1 MVNLASEFSEN
12 SFEKGFLYKKILF
25 NKSRSYN
32 MNHKKNQN
40 LNMNQ
45 NEKEKDKVYELR
57 IFILF
62 LTCGLL
68 IFIVPIFIQDIIRII
83 YFIALPLIFLIV
95 SITIY
100 RSKRQSKFFPVF
112 FAFFIASLVFFLQ
125 MPWISGTTIENIV
138 FNILISTLIIVVPII
153 LLTKISNN
161 DISSLFLQKGNTRL
175 GLIIGLG
182 SFSIFLLIALPTAVY
197 LFGGQNIPF
206 DRLIYLLPW
215 ILIFVFLNGIREEIL
230 FRGLFLKKYDTFL
243 GVDTSNVLQ
252 AIIFSLAHLSAQF
265 TPFVFIYLILTF
277 FLGLAFG
284 AVIQKTDSLLG
295 AIIFHAGAD
304 IPVIIAVFSF
314 L

>member
-1 MVNLASEFSEN
+1 
-12 SFEKGFLYKKILF
+12 
-25 NKSRSYN
+25 
-32 MNHKKNQN
+32 MNHEKNQN

-45 NEKEKDKVYELR
+45 SEKEKDKLYELR

-68 IFIVPIFIQDIIRII
+68 IFVVPIFLQYIVRII
-83 YFIALPLIFLIV
+83 YFIVIPLFFLII
-95 SITIY
+95 SIIIY
-100 RSKRQSKFFPVF
+100 RNTQLNKFFPVF

-125 MPWISGTTIENIV
+125 MPWASGTTIENIV
-138 FNILISTLIIVVPII
+138 FNMLISTLIIVVPII
-153 LLTKISNN
+153 LLTKISKN
-161 DISSLFLQKGNTRL
+161 DISSLFLQKGNIRL
-175 GLIIGLG
+175 GLIIGLVT
-182 SFSIFLLIALPTAVY
+182 FSIFLLTALPTAVY
-197 LFGGQNIPF
+197 LFGGQNISF

-215 ILIFVFLNGIREEIL
+215 ILIFIFLNGIREEIL
-230 FRGLFLKKYDTFL
+230 FRGLFLKKYDYFL

-265 TPFVFIYLILTF
+265 TLFEFIYLILTF

-284 AVIQKTDSLLG
+284 AIIQKTDSLLG
-295 AIIFHAGAD
+295 AILFHAGAD